1 MKCILAYVDR
11 IDLLAVINSVLNF
24 DALRVNIQFD
34 PSPNLTQV
42 KTSFV
47 SHVAHMM

>member
-11 IDLLAVINSVLNF
+11 IDLLAVMNSVLNF
-24 DALRVNIQFD
+24 GALWVNIEFD

-47 SHVAHMM
+47 SYVVHMM